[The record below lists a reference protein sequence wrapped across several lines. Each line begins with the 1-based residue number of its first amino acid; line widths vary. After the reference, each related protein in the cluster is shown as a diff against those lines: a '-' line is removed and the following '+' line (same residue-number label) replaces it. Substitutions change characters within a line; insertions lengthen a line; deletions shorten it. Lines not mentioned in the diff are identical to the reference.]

1 MTEGTLLQL
10 AQHCGGKKADQKSQ
24 GGFPSDQAINT
35 NHLSCS
41 FGLRFWSC
49 RIAKHPG
56 LTAILVPDSNI
67 MEDRTPLW
75 HNVVTWPP
83 GISVSCPP
91 EPHMRRTRAVS
102 LRPLGACCL
111 LDKGLL

>member
-1 MTEGTLLQL
+1 MPPISSMPLIT
-10 AQHCGGKKADQKSQ
+10 
-24 GGFPSDQAINT
+24 PST
-35 NHLSCS
+35 
-41 FGLRFWSC
+41 FF
-49 RIAKHPG
+49 PG
-56 LTAILVPDSNI
+56 LTAILVPDSNT